1 MTGWNKILIGTILT
15 GFSVANVAYAQE
27 PLQLAQSSLVG
38 QCRQLNQATPIYET
52 RGSSEAIN
60 TLPRGTEVLLDEPS
74 VIAGR
79 IYAILP
85 NSMDGYVEAS
95 NLTMCNVDL
104 SDTPGVPVQPAF
116 PGNPIC
122 INTRVSMAE
131 GLAVR
136 SLPSRE
142 ASALDRVYP
151 TERISIIG
159 ERFFNA
165 QTGMEWLQIDH
176 PADGWIEN
184 GQPNTVQVNTSP
196 CSAL

>member
-1 MTGWNKILIGTILT
+1 MANWNNILLGTILA
-15 GFSVANVAYAQE
+15 GFSLSNAAYAQE
-27 PLQLAQSSLVG
+27 PLHLAQNSLVG
-38 QCRQLNQATPIYET
+38 QCRQLNQTTAVYET

-85 NSMDGYVEAS
+85 NSMNGFVEAS

-104 SDTPGVPVQPAF
+104 PETPGVPVQPAF

-136 SLPSRE
+136 SLPSRD

-151 TERISIIG
+151 AERISIIG
-159 ERFFNA
+159 ETFFNV
-165 QTGMEWLQIDH
+165 QTGTEWLQIDH
-176 PADGWIEN
+176 PASGWIEN
-184 GQPNTVQVNTSP
+184 GQPNTMLVNTSP
-196 CSAL
+196 CRAL